1 MARAMVYSKFLLP
14 LFLGLVLVACK
25 IEEAKPEISKKL
37 VLASDFLEAKDTV
50 LFKRFSKK
58 TGIRLKILNLNASQI
73 AQKLKKEGYN
83 SSIDLVFVKSL
94 NSVKILDKTKFQ
106 KLDANFLREKTP
118 SLKAFK
124 NATWLVAG
132 LDPYVFSYI
141 PDSTKTAKTYS
152 ALSTNFTW
160 ASPQSKDEFSVLLA
174 HRGSHSKKDAKWK
187 KGFIQNNVAFNSEN
201 DSVKNRQFL
210 VIKHSFFIKNKSL
223 SQNKKRVLF
232 FPKEKKTACYA
243 DRWCFAVVDQAIN
256 YGNVEA
262 FLMYYSNLSESTYFI
277 KKTGVFPYRES
288 ARKTLNLRNTI
299 LKIQEDSLLECIMQ
313 FKTDLN

>member
-1 MARAMVYSKFLLP
+1 MVRAMVYSKFLLP
-14 LFLGLVLVACK
+14 LFLGFVLVACK
-25 IEEAKPEISKKL
+25 IEEAKPEISRKL

-58 TGIRLKILNLNASQI
+58 TGVRLKILNLNASQI

-106 KLDANFLREKTP
+106 KLDTNFLREKTA
-118 SLKAFK
+118 SLKACK

-132 LDPYVFSYI
+132 LDPFVFSYI
-141 PDSTKTAKTYS
+141 LDSTKTAKTYS

-174 HRGSHSKKDAKWK
+174 HRGSHSKKDAKWI
-187 KGFIQNNVAFNSEN
+187 KGFIQNNVAFNSEK
-201 DSVKNRQFL
+201 DSVQNSQFL

-243 DRWCFAVVDQAIN
+243 DRWCFAVVDQAKN
-256 YGNVEA
+256 YESA
-262 FLMYYSNLSESTYFI
+262 KTFLVYYSKLSLSKNF
-277 KKTGVFPYRES
+277 KKQHGVFP
-288 ARKTLNLRNTI
+288 KIDKLKNPKILNIKEEVL
-299 LKIQEDSLLECIMQ
+299 LKNMS
-313 FKTDLN
+313 F

>member
-14 LFLGLVLVACK
+14 FFLGLVLVACK

-58 TGIRLKILNLNASQI
+58 TGVRLKILNLNASQI

-132 LDPYVFSYI
+132 LDPFVFLYD
-141 PDSTKTAKTYS
+141 PNFYTGKKNYRD
-152 ALSTNFTW
+152 LSKNFTW
-160 ASPQSKDEFSVLLA
+160 ASPQSIEELAVLGA
-174 HRGSHSKKDAKWK
+174 HNTILFKKKDSVQYN
-187 KGFIQNNVAFNSEN
+187 FIKNNVAYQSLSNGVIS
-201 DSVKNRQFL
+201 SQFL
-210 VIKHSFFIKNKSL
+210 VLKNSFFEKNKEL
-223 SQNKKRVLF
+223 SKKREVF
-232 FPKEKKTACYA
+232 FPDKTYA

-262 FLMYYSNLSESTYFI
+262 FLMYYSSLSESTYFI
-277 KKTGVFPYRES
+277 KKTGVFPYRDS
-288 ARKTLNLRNTI
+288 ARETLNLRNTI
-299 LKIQEDSLLECIMQ
+299 LKIQEDSLLECINNL
-313 FKTDLN
+313 K

>member
-14 LFLGLVLVACK
+14 LFLGFVLVACK
-25 IEEAKPEISKKL
+25 IEEAKPDISKKL

-106 KLDANFLREKTP
+106 KLDANFLWEKTP

-132 LDPYVFSYI
+132 LDPFVFLYD
-141 PDSTKTAKTYS
+141 PNFYTGKKNYR
-152 ALSTNFTW
+152 ALSKNFSW
-160 ASPQSKDEFSVLLA
+160 ASPQSIEELA
-174 HRGSHSKKDAKWK
+174 VIGAHNSILFKKKDSVQYN
-187 KGFIQNNVAFNSEN
+187 FIKNNVAYQSLSNGVIS
-201 DSVKNRQFL
+201 SQFL
-210 VIKHSFFIKNKSL
+210 VLKNSFFEKNKEL
-223 SQNKKRVLF
+223 SKKREVF
-232 FPKEKKTACYA
+232 FPDKTYA

-262 FLMYYSNLSESTYFI
+262 FLMYYSSLAESTYFI
-277 KKTGVFPYRES
+277 KKTGVFPYRDS

-299 LKIQEDSLLECIMQ
+299 LKIQEDSLLECINNL
-313 FKTDLN
+313 K

>member
-14 LFLGLVLVACK
+14 FFLGLVLVACK

-106 KLDANFLREKTP
+106 ELDANFLREKTP

-132 LDPYVFSYI
+132 LDPFVFLYD
-141 PDSTKTAKTYS
+141 PNFYTGKKNYRD
-152 ALSTNFTW
+152 LSKNFTW
-160 ASPQSKDEFSVLLA
+160 ASPQSIEELAVLGA
-174 HRGSHSKKDAKWK
+174 HNTILFKKKDSVQYN
-187 KGFIQNNVAFNSEN
+187 FIKNNVAYQSLSNGVIS
-201 DSVKNRQFL
+201 SQFL
-210 VIKHSFFIKNKSL
+210 VLKNSFFEKNKEL
-223 SQNKKRVLF
+223 SKKREVF
-232 FPKEKKTACYA
+232 FPDKTYA

-262 FLMYYSNLSESTYFI
+262 FLMYYSSLSESTYFI
-277 KKTGVFPYRES
+277 KKTGVFPYRDS
-288 ARKTLNLRNTI
+288 ARETLNLRNTI
-299 LKIQEDSLLECIMQ
+299 LKIQEDSLLECINNL
-313 FKTDLN
+313 K

>member
-1 MARAMVYSKFLLP
+1 MAREIVYSKFLLH

-58 TGIRLKILNLNASQI
+58 TGVRLKILSLNASQI

-106 KLDANFLREKTP
+106 KLDANFLREKTA

-132 LDPYVFSYI
+132 LDPFVFSYI
-141 PDSTKTAKTYS
+141 PDSTKTAKNYS
-152 ALSTNFTW
+152 DLSTDFSW
-160 ASPQSKDEFSVLLA
+160 ASPQSSDEFSVLLA

-187 KGFIQNNVAFNSEN
+187 KGFIQNNVAFDSEK
-201 DSVKNRQFL
+201 DSVQNRQFL
-210 VIKHSFFIKNKSL
+210 VIKHSFFEKNKEL
-223 SQNKKRVLF
+223 SKKREIF
-232 FPKEKKTACYA
+232 FPDKTYA

-262 FLMYYSNLSESTYFI
+262 FLMYYSSLSESTYFI
-277 KKTGVFPYRES
+277 KKTGVFPYRDS

-299 LKIQEDSLLECIMQ
+299 LKIQEDSLLECINNL
-313 FKTDLN
+313 K

>member
-1 MARAMVYSKFLLP
+1 MARAFVYSKFLLP

-106 KLDANFLREKTP
+106 ELDANFLREKTP

-132 LDPYVFSYI
+132 LDPFVFSYI
-141 PDSTKTAKTYS
+141 PDSTKTAKNYS
-152 ALSTNFTW
+152 DLSTNFTW
-160 ASPQSKDEFSVLLA
+160 ASPQSSEQFSVLLA

-187 KGFIQNNVAFNSEN
+187 KGFIQNNVTFNSEN
-201 DSVKNRQFL
+201 DSLQNRQFL
-210 VIKHSFFIKNKSL
+210 VIKHSFFEKNKEL
-223 SQNKKRVLF
+223 SKQRVVF
-232 FPKEKKTACYA
+232 FPDKTYA
-243 DRWCFAVVDQAIN
+243 DRWCIAIVDQAIN

-262 FLMYYSNLSESTYFI
+262 FLMYYSSLSESTYFI
-277 KKTGVFPYRES
+277 KKTGVFPYRDS

-299 LKIQEDSLLECIMQ
+299 LKIQEDSLLECINNL
-313 FKTDLN
+313 K

>member
-1 MARAMVYSKFLLP
+1 MAREIVYSKFLLP

-132 LDPYVFSYI
+132 LDPFVFLYD
-141 PDSTKTAKTYS
+141 PNFYTGKKNYRD
-152 ALSTNFTW
+152 LSKNFTW
-160 ASPQSKDEFSVLLA
+160 ASPQSIEELAVLGA
-174 HRGSHSKKDAKWK
+174 HNTILFKKKDSVQYN
-187 KGFIQNNVAFNSEN
+187 FIKNNVAYQSLSNGVIS
-201 DSVKNRQFL
+201 SQFL
-210 VIKHSFFIKNKSL
+210 VLKNSFFEKNKEL
-223 SQNKKRVLF
+223 SKKREIF
-232 FPKEKKTACYA
+232 FPDKTYA

-262 FLMYYSNLSESTYFI
+262 FLMYYSSLSESTYFI
-277 KKTGVFPYRES
+277 KKTGVFPYRDS
-288 ARKTLNLRNTI
+288 ARETLNLRNTI
-299 LKIQEDSLLECIMQ
+299 LKIQEDSLLECINNL
-313 FKTDLN
+313 K

>member
-106 KLDANFLREKTP
+106 ELDANFLREKTP

-132 LDPYVFSYI
+132 LDPFVFSYI
-141 PDSTKTAKTYS
+141 PDTTKTAKNYS
-152 ALSTNFTW
+152 DLSTNFTW
-160 ASPQSKDEFSVLLA
+160 ASPQSSEQFSVLLA

-187 KGFIQNNVAFNSEN
+187 KGFIQNNVTFNSEN
-201 DSVKNRQFL
+201 DSLQNRQFL
-210 VIKHSFFIKNKSL
+210 VIKHSFFTKNKEL
-223 SQNKKRVLF
+223 SKQREVF
-232 FPKEKKTACYA
+232 FPDKTYA

-262 FLMYYSNLSESTYFI
+262 FLMYYSSLSESTYFI
-277 KKTGVFPYRES
+277 KKTGVFRSRENHFI
-288 ARKTLNLRNTI
+288 AQI
-299 LKIQEDSLLECIMQ
+299 I
-313 FKTDLN
+313 

>member
-106 KLDANFLREKTP
+106 ELDANFLREKTP

-132 LDPYVFSYI
+132 LDPFVFSYI
-141 PDSTKTAKTYS
+141 PDSTKTAKNYS
-152 ALSTNFTW
+152 DLSTNFTW
-160 ASPQSKDEFSVLLA
+160 ASPQSSEQFSVLLA

-187 KGFIQNNVAFNSEN
+187 KGFIQNNVTFNSEN
-201 DSVKNRQFL
+201 DSLQNRQFL
-210 VIKHSFFIKNKSL
+210 VIKHSFFTKNKEL
-223 SQNKKRVLF
+223 SKQREVF
-232 FPKEKKTACYA
+232 FPDKTYA

-262 FLMYYSNLSESTYFI
+262 FLMYYSSLSESTYFI
-277 KKTGVFPYRES
+277 KKTGVFPYRDS

-299 LKIQEDSLLECIMQ
+299 LKIQEDSLLECINNL
-313 FKTDLN
+313 K

>member
-25 IEEAKPEISKKL
+25 IEEAKPEISRKL

-106 KLDANFLREKTP
+106 KIDANFLREKTP

-132 LDPYVFSYI
+132 LDPFVFLYD
-141 PDSTKTAKTYS
+141 PNFYTGKKNYRD
-152 ALSTNFTW
+152 LSKNFTW
-160 ASPQSKDEFSVLLA
+160 ASPQSIEELA
-174 HRGSHSKKDAKWK
+174 VIGAHNSILFKKKDSVQYNFVK
-187 KGFIQNNVAFNSEN
+187 NNVAYQSLSNGVIS
-201 DSVKNRQFL
+201 SQFL
-210 VIKHSFFIKNKSL
+210 VLKNSFFEKNKEL
-223 SQNKKRVLF
+223 SKKREIF
-232 FPKEKKTACYA
+232 FPDKTYA

-262 FLMYYSNLSESTYFI
+262 FLMYYSSLSESTYFI

>member
-73 AQKLKKEGYN
+73 AQKLKKEGFN
-83 SSIDLVFVKSL
+83 STIDLVFVKSL
-94 NSVKILDKTKFQ
+94 NSVKIIDKTKFQ
-106 KLDANFLREKTP
+106 KLDADFLRKKTP

-124 NATWLVAG
+124 SATWLVAG

-160 ASPQSKDEFSVLLA
+160 ASPQSNDEFSVLLA

-187 KGFIQNNVAFNSEN
+187 KGFIKNNVAFNSEN
-201 DSVKNRQFL
+201 DSIQNRQFL

-223 SQNKKRVLF
+223 SQNKKRVLL

-243 DRWCFAVVDQAIN
+243 DRWCFAVVDQAKN
-256 YGNVEA
+256 YESA
-262 FLMYYSNLSESTYFI
+262 ETFLMYYSKWSLSKNF
-277 KKTGVFPYRES
+277 KKQHGVFPKIE
-288 ARKTLNLRNTI
+288 K
-299 LKIQEDSLLECIMQ
+299 LKNPKIFNIKEEVLLKNMS
-313 FKTDLN
+313 F

>member
-1 MARAMVYSKFLLP
+1 MARGFVYSKFLLP

-58 TGIRLKILNLNASQI
+58 TGIRLKILNLNAGQI
-73 AQKLKKEGYN
+73 TQKLKKEGYN

-106 KLDANFLREKTP
+106 KLDANFLREKTT

-132 LDPYVFSYI
+132 LDPFVFSYI
-141 PDSTKTAKTYS
+141 PDSTKTAKNYS
-152 ALSTNFTW
+152 DLSTNFTW
-160 ASPQSKDEFSVLLA
+160 ASPQSSEQFSVLLA

-201 DSVKNRQFL
+201 DSVQNRQFL
-210 VIKHSFFIKNKSL
+210 VIKHSFFTKNKEL
-223 SQNKKRVLF
+223 SKQREVF
-232 FPKEKKTACYA
+232 FPDKTYA
-243 DRWCFAVVDQAIN
+243 DRWCFAVVDQAKN
-256 YGNVEA
+256 YESA
-262 FLMYYSNLSESTYFI
+262 KTFLMYYSKLSLSKNF
-277 KKTGVFPYRES
+277 KKQHGVFP
-288 ARKTLNLRNTI
+288 KIDKLKNPKILNIKEEVL
-299 LKIQEDSLLECIMQ
+299 LKNMS
-313 FKTDLN
+313 F

>member
-1 MARAMVYSKFLLP
+1 MARAFVYSKFLLS

-25 IEEAKPEISKKL
+25 IEEAKPEISRKL

-106 KLDANFLREKTP
+106 ELDVNFLREKTP

-132 LDPYVFSYI
+132 LDPFVFLYD
-141 PDSTKTAKTYS
+141 PNFYTGKKNYR
-152 ALSTNFTW
+152 ALSKNFSW
-160 ASPQSKDEFSVLLA
+160 ASPQSIEELAVLGA
-174 HRGSHSKKDAKWK
+174 HNSILFKKKDSVQYN
-187 KGFIQNNVAFNSEN
+187 FIKNNVAYQSLSNGVIS
-201 DSVKNRQFL
+201 SQFL
-210 VIKHSFFIKNKSL
+210 VLKNSFFEKNKEL
-223 SQNKKRVLF
+223 SKKREIF
-232 FPKEKKTACYA
+232 FPDKTYA
-243 DRWCFAVVDQAIN
+243 DRWCFAVVDQAKN
-256 YGNVEA
+256 YESA
-262 FLMYYSNLSESTYFI
+262 ETFLVYYSKLSLSKNF
-277 KKTGVFPYRES
+277 KKQHGVFSKIDKLKNP
-288 ARKTLNLRNTI
+288 KILNIKEEVL
-299 LKIQEDSLLECIMQ
+299 LKNMS
-313 FKTDLN
+313 F

>member
-132 LDPYVFSYI
+132 LDPFVFLYD
-141 PDSTKTAKTYS
+141 PNFYTGKKNYRD
-152 ALSTNFTW
+152 LSKNFTW
-160 ASPQSKDEFSVLLA
+160 ASPQSIEELAVLGA
-174 HRGSHSKKDAKWK
+174 HNTILFKKKDSVQYN
-187 KGFIQNNVAFNSEN
+187 FIKNNVAYQSLSNGVIS
-201 DSVKNRQFL
+201 SQFL
-210 VIKHSFFIKNKSL
+210 VLKNSFFEKNKEL
-223 SQNKKRVLF
+223 SKKREIF
-232 FPKEKKTACYA
+232 FPDKTYA

-262 FLMYYSNLSESTYFI
+262 FLMYYSSLSESTYFI
-277 KKTGVFPYRES
+277 KKTGVFPYRDS
-288 ARKTLNLRNTI
+288 ARETLNLRNTI
-299 LKIQEDSLLECIMQ
+299 LKIQEDSLLECINNL
-313 FKTDLN
+313 K

>member
-1 MARAMVYSKFLLP
+1 MAREIVYSKFLLH

-94 NSVKILDKTKFQ
+94 NSVKILNKTKFQ

-132 LDPYVFSYI
+132 LDPFVFLYD
-141 PDSTKTAKTYS
+141 PNFYTGKKNYRD
-152 ALSTNFTW
+152 LSKNFTW
-160 ASPQSKDEFSVLLA
+160 ASPQSIEELTVLGA
-174 HRGSHSKKDAKWK
+174 HNSILFKKKDSVQYN
-187 KGFIQNNVAFNSEN
+187 FIKNNVAYQSLSNGVIS
-201 DSVKNRQFL
+201 SQFL
-210 VIKHSFFIKNKSL
+210 VLKNSFFEKNKEL
-223 SQNKKRVLF
+223 SKKREIF
-232 FPKEKKTACYA
+232 FPDKTYA

-262 FLMYYSNLSESTYFI
+262 FLMYYSSLSESTYFI

-288 ARKTLNLRNTI
+288 ARKTLNLKNTI

>member
-1 MARAMVYSKFLLP
+1 MARAIVYSKFLLP

-106 KLDANFLREKTP
+106 KLDANFLWEKTP

-132 LDPYVFSYI
+132 LDPFVFLYD
-141 PDSTKTAKTYS
+141 PNFYTGKKNYRD
-152 ALSTNFTW
+152 LSKNFTW
-160 ASPQSKDEFSVLLA
+160 ASPQSIEELAVLGA
-174 HRGSHSKKDAKWK
+174 HNSILFKKKDSVQYN
-187 KGFIQNNVAFNSEN
+187 FIKNNVAYQSLSNGIIS
-201 DSVKNRQFL
+201 SQFL
-210 VIKHSFFIKNKSL
+210 VLKNSFFEKNKEL
-223 SQNKKRVLF
+223 SKKREIF
-232 FPKEKKTACYA
+232 FPDKTYA
-243 DRWCFAVVDQAIN
+243 DRWCFAVVDQAKN
-256 YGNVEA
+256 YESVET
-262 FLMYYSNLSESTYFI
+262 FLVYYSSLSESTYFI
-277 KKTGVFPYRES
+277 KKTGVFPYRDS

>member
-14 LFLGLVLVACK
+14 LFLGFVLVSCK

-132 LDPYVFSYI
+132 LDPFVFSYI
-141 PDSTKTAKTYS
+141 PDSTKTAKNYS
-152 ALSTNFTW
+152 DLSKNFSW
-160 ASPQSKDEFSVLLA
+160 ASPQSSDEFSVLLA

-187 KGFIQNNVAFNSEN
+187 KGFIQNNVAFNSEK
-201 DSVKNRQFL
+201 DSVQNRQFL
-210 VIKHSFFIKNKSL
+210 VIKNSFFEKNKEL
-223 SQNKKRVLF
+223 SKKREVF
-232 FPKEKKTACYA
+232 FPDKTYA

-262 FLMYYSNLSESTYFI
+262 FLMYYSSLSESTYFI
-277 KKTGVFPYRES
+277 KKTGVFPYRDS

-299 LKIQEDSLLECIMQ
+299 LKIQEDSLLECINNL
-313 FKTDLN
+313 K

>member
-14 LFLGLVLVACK
+14 FFLGLVLVACK
-25 IEEAKPEISKKL
+25 IEEAKPEINRKL

-106 KLDANFLREKTP
+106 ELDANFLREKTP

-132 LDPYVFSYI
+132 LDPFVFSYI
-141 PDSTKTAKTYS
+141 PDSTKTAKNYS
-152 ALSTNFTW
+152 DLSTNFTW
-160 ASPQSKDEFSVLLA
+160 ASPQSSEQFSVLLA

-201 DSVKNRQFL
+201 DSVQNRQFL
-210 VIKHSFFIKNKSL
+210 IIKYSFFIKNKSL
-223 SQNKKRVLF
+223 SQNKKRVLL

-243 DRWCFAVVDQAIN
+243 DRWCFAVVDQAKN
-256 YGNVEA
+256 YESA
-262 FLMYYSNLSESTYFI
+262 KTFLMYYSKLSLSKNF
-277 KKTGVFPYRES
+277 KKQHGVFP
-288 ARKTLNLRNTI
+288 KI
-299 LKIQEDSLLECIMQ
+299 DKLKNPKIFNIKEEVLLKNMS
-313 FKTDLN
+313 F

>member
-106 KLDANFLREKTP
+106 ELDANFLREKTP

-132 LDPYVFSYI
+132 LDPFVFSYI
-141 PDSTKTAKTYS
+141 PDSTKTAKNYS
-152 ALSTNFTW
+152 DLSTNFTW
-160 ASPQSKDEFSVLLA
+160 ASPQSSEQFSVLLA

-187 KGFIQNNVAFNSEN
+187 KGFIQNNVTFNSEN
-201 DSVKNRQFL
+201 DSLQNRQFL
-210 VIKHSFFIKNKSL
+210 VIKHSFFEKNKEL
-223 SQNKKRVLF
+223 SKQRVVF
-232 FPKEKKTACYA
+232 FPDKTYA
-243 DRWCFAVVDQAIN
+243 DRWCFAVVDQAKN
-256 YGNVEA
+256 YESA
-262 FLMYYSNLSESTYFI
+262 KTFLMYYSKLSLSKNF
-277 KKTGVFPYRES
+277 KKQHGVFP
-288 ARKTLNLRNTI
+288 KI
-299 LKIQEDSLLECIMQ
+299 DKLKNPKIFNIKEEVLLKNMS
-313 FKTDLN
+313 F

>member
-1 MARAMVYSKFLLP
+1 
-14 LFLGLVLVACK
+14 
-25 IEEAKPEISKKL
+25 

-106 KLDANFLREKTP
+106 ELDANFLREKTT

-132 LDPYVFSYI
+132 LDPFVFSYI
-141 PDSTKTAKTYS
+141 PDSTKTAKNYS
-152 ALSTNFTW
+152 DLSTNFTW
-160 ASPQSKDEFSVLLA
+160 ASPQSSEQFSVLLA

-187 KGFIQNNVAFNSEN
+187 KGFIQNNVTFNSEN
-201 DSVKNRQFL
+201 DSLQNRQFL
-210 VIKHSFFIKNKSL
+210 VIKHSFFTKNKEL
-223 SQNKKRVLF
+223 SKQREVF
-232 FPKEKKTACYA
+232 FPDKTYA
-243 DRWCFAVVDQAIN
+243 DRWCFAVVDQAKN
-256 YGNVEA
+256 YESA
-262 FLMYYSNLSESTYFI
+262 ETFLVYYSSLSESTYFI

-288 ARKTLNLRNTI
+288 ARKRLNLRNTI
-299 LKIQEDSLLECIMQ
+299 LKIQEDSLLECINNL
-313 FKTDLN
+313 K

>member
-1 MARAMVYSKFLLP
+1 
-14 LFLGLVLVACK
+14 
-25 IEEAKPEISKKL
+25 
-37 VLASDFLEAKDTV
+37 V

-106 KLDANFLREKTP
+106 KLNANFLREKTP
-118 SLKAFK
+118 SLNAFK

-132 LDPYVFSYI
+132 LDPFVFSYI
-141 PDSTKTAKTYS
+141 PDSTKTAKNYS
-152 ALSTNFTW
+152 DLSTNFTW
-160 ASPQSKDEFSVLLA
+160 ASPQSSEQFSVLLA

-201 DSVKNRQFL
+201 DSVQNRQFL

-223 SQNKKRVLF
+223 SQNKNRILL

-243 DRWCFAVVDQAIN
+243 DRWCFAVVDQAKN
-256 YGNVEA
+256 YESA
-262 FLMYYSNLSESTYFI
+262 ETFLVYYSKWSLSKNF
-277 KKTGVFPYRES
+277 KKQHGVFP
-288 ARKTLNLRNTI
+288 KIDKLKNPKILNIKEEVL
-299 LKIQEDSLLECIMQ
+299 LKNMS
-313 FKTDLN
+313 F

>member
-14 LFLGLVLVACK
+14 LFLGLFLVACK

-106 KLDANFLREKTP
+106 ELDANFLREKTP

-132 LDPYVFSYI
+132 LDPFVFSYI
-141 PDSTKTAKTYS
+141 PDSTKTAKNYS
-152 ALSTNFTW
+152 DLSTNFTW
-160 ASPQSKDEFSVLLA
+160 ASPQSSEQFSVLLA

-187 KGFIQNNVAFNSEN
+187 KGFIQNNVTFNSEN
-201 DSVKNRQFL
+201 DSLQNRQFL
-210 VIKHSFFIKNKSL
+210 VIKHSFFTKNKEL
-223 SQNKKRVLF
+223 SKQREVF
-232 FPKEKKTACYA
+232 FPDKTYA

-262 FLMYYSNLSESTYFI
+262 FLMYYSSLSESTYFI
-277 KKTGVFPYRES
+277 KKTGVFPYRDS

-299 LKIQEDSLLECIMQ
+299 LKIQEDSLLECINNL
-313 FKTDLN
+313 K

>member
-106 KLDANFLREKTP
+106 ELDANFLREKTP

-132 LDPYVFSYI
+132 LDPFVFSYI
-141 PDSTKTAKTYS
+141 PDTTKTAKNYS
-152 ALSTNFTW
+152 DLSTNFTW
-160 ASPQSKDEFSVLLA
+160 ASPQSSEQFSVLLA

-187 KGFIQNNVAFNSEN
+187 KGFIQNNVTFNSEN
-201 DSVKNRQFL
+201 DSLQNRQFL
-210 VIKHSFFIKNKSL
+210 VIKHSFFTKNKEL
-223 SQNKKRVLF
+223 SKQREVF
-232 FPKEKKTACYA
+232 FPDKTYA

-262 FLMYYSNLSESTYFI
+262 FLMYYSSLSESTYFI
-277 KKTGVFPYRES
+277 KKTGVFPYRDS
-288 ARKTLNLRNTI
+288 ARKRLNLRNTI
-299 LKIQEDSLLECIMQ
+299 LKIQEDSLLECINNL
-313 FKTDLN
+313 K

>member
-25 IEEAKPEISKKL
+25 IEEAKPDISKKL

-58 TGIRLKILNLNASQI
+58 MGIRLKILNLNAGQI

-106 KLDANFLREKTP
+106 KLNANFLREKTP

-132 LDPYVFSYI
+132 LDPFVFSYI
-141 PDSTKTAKTYS
+141 PDSTKTAKNYS
-152 ALSTNFTW
+152 DLSTNFTW
-160 ASPQSKDEFSVLLA
+160 ASPQSSEQFSVLLA

-187 KGFIQNNVAFNSEN
+187 KGFIQNNVTFNSEN
-201 DSVKNRQFL
+201 DSLQNRQFL
-210 VIKHSFFIKNKSL
+210 VIKHSFFTKNKEL
-223 SQNKKRVLF
+223 SKQREVF
-232 FPKEKKTACYA
+232 FPDKTYA
-243 DRWCFAVVDQAIN
+243 DRWCFAVVDQAKN
-256 YGNVEA
+256 YESA
-262 FLMYYSNLSESTYFI
+262 ETFLVYYSSLSESTYFI
-277 KKTGVFPYRES
+277 KKTGVFPYRDS
-288 ARKTLNLRNTI
+288 ARKRLNLRNTI

>member
-1 MARAMVYSKFLLP
+1 MAREIVYSKFLLH

-106 KLDANFLREKTP
+106 ELDANFLREKTP

-132 LDPYVFSYI
+132 LDPFVFLYD
-141 PDSTKTAKTYS
+141 PNFYTGKKNYRD
-152 ALSTNFTW
+152 LSKNFTW
-160 ASPQSKDEFSVLLA
+160 ASPQSIEELAVLGA
-174 HRGSHSKKDAKWK
+174 HNTILFKKKDSVQYN
-187 KGFIQNNVAFNSEN
+187 FIKNNVAYQSLSNGVIS
-201 DSVKNRQFL
+201 SQFL
-210 VIKHSFFIKNKSL
+210 VLKNSFFEKNKEL
-223 SQNKKRVLF
+223 SKKREIF
-232 FPKEKKTACYA
+232 FPDKSYA

-262 FLMYYSNLSESTYFI
+262 FLIYYSSLSESTYFI
-277 KKTGVFPYRES
+277 KKTGVFPYRDSE
-288 ARKTLNLRNTI
+288 RKTLNLKNTI
-299 LKIQEDSLLECIMQ
+299 LKIQEDSLLECINNL
-313 FKTDLN
+313 K

>member
-1 MARAMVYSKFLLP
+1 MAREIVYSKFLLP

-25 IEEAKPEISKKL
+25 IEEAKPEISRKL

-106 KLDANFLREKTP
+106 ELDANFLREKTP

-132 LDPYVFSYI
+132 LDPFVFLYD
-141 PDSTKTAKTYS
+141 PNFYTGKKNYR
-152 ALSTNFTW
+152 ALSKNFSW
-160 ASPQSKDEFSVLLA
+160 ASPQSIEELAVLGA
-174 HRGSHSKKDAKWK
+174 HNSILFKKKDSVQYN
-187 KGFIQNNVAFNSEN
+187 FIKNNVAYQSLSNGVIS
-201 DSVKNRQFL
+201 SQFL
-210 VIKHSFFIKNKSL
+210 VLKNSFFEKNKEL
-223 SQNKKRVLF
+223 SKKREIF
-232 FPKEKKTACYA
+232 FPDKTYA

-262 FLMYYSNLSESTYFI
+262 FLMYYSSLSESTYFI

-299 LKIQEDSLLECIMQ
+299 LKIQEDSLLECINNL
-313 FKTDLN
+313 K

>member
-106 KLDANFLREKTP
+106 ELDANFLREKTP

-132 LDPYVFSYI
+132 LDPFVFSYI
-141 PDSTKTAKTYS
+141 PDSTKTAKNYS
-152 ALSTNFTW
+152 DLSTNFTW
-160 ASPQSKDEFSVLLA
+160 ASPQSSDEFSVLLA

-201 DSVKNRQFL
+201 DSVQNRQFL
-210 VIKHSFFIKNKSL
+210 VIKHSFFIKNKEL
-223 SQNKKRVLF
+223 SKQRVVF
-232 FPKEKKTACYA
+232 FPDKTYA
-243 DRWCFAVVDQAIN
+243 DRWCIAIVDQAIN

-262 FLMYYSNLSESTYFI
+262 FLMYYSSLSESTYFI
-277 KKTGVFPYRES
+277 KKTGVFPYRDS

-299 LKIQEDSLLECIMQ
+299 LKIQEDSLLECINNL
-313 FKTDLN
+313 K

>member
-73 AQKLKKEGYN
+73 AKKLKKEGYN

-94 NSVKILDKTKFQ
+94 NSVKTLDKTKFQ

-118 SLKAFK
+118 SLKSFK

-201 DSVKNRQFL
+201 DSVQNRQFL

-223 SQNKKRVLF
+223 SQNKKRVLL

-243 DRWCFAVVDQAIN
+243 DRWCFAVVDQAKN
-256 YGNVEA
+256 YESA
-262 FLMYYSNLSESTYFI
+262 KTFLVYYSKWSLSKNF
-277 KKTGVFPYRES
+277 KKQHGVFPKIE
-288 ARKTLNLRNTI
+288 KLKNPKILNIKEEVL
-299 LKIQEDSLLECIMQ
+299 LKNMS
-313 FKTDLN
+313 F

>member
-132 LDPYVFSYI
+132 LDPFVFLYD
-141 PDSTKTAKTYS
+141 PNFYTGKKNYRD
-152 ALSTNFTW
+152 LSKNFTW
-160 ASPQSKDEFSVLLA
+160 ASPQSIEELA
-174 HRGSHSKKDAKWK
+174 VIGAHNTILFKKKDSVQYN
-187 KGFIQNNVAFNSEN
+187 FIKNNVAYQSLSNGVIS
-201 DSVKNRQFL
+201 SQFL
-210 VIKHSFFIKNKSL
+210 VLKSSFFEKNKEL
-223 SQNKKRVLF
+223 SKKREIF
-232 FPKEKKTACYA
+232 FPDKTYA

-262 FLMYYSNLSESTYFI
+262 FLMYYSSLSESTYFI
-277 KKTGVFPYRES
+277 KKTGVFPYRDS
-288 ARKTLNLRNTI
+288 ARETLNLRNTI
-299 LKIQEDSLLECIMQ
+299 LKIQEDSLLECINNL
-313 FKTDLN
+313 K

>member
-132 LDPYVFSYI
+132 LDPFVFLYD
-141 PDSTKTAKTYS
+141 PNFYTGKKNYRD
-152 ALSTNFTW
+152 LSKNFTW
-160 ASPQSKDEFSVLLA
+160 ASPQSIEELA
-174 HRGSHSKKDAKWK
+174 VIGAHNTILFKKKDSVQYN
-187 KGFIQNNVAFNSEN
+187 FIKNNVAYQSLSNGVIS
-201 DSVKNRQFL
+201 SQFL
-210 VIKHSFFIKNKSL
+210 VLKNSFFEKNKEL
-223 SQNKKRVLF
+223 SKKREVF
-232 FPKEKKTACYA
+232 FPDKTYA

>member
-58 TGIRLKILNLNASQI
+58 MGIRLKILNLNAGQI

-106 KLDANFLREKTP
+106 KLNANFLREKTP

-132 LDPYVFSYI
+132 LDPFVFSYI
-141 PDSTKTAKTYS
+141 PDSTKTAKNYS
-152 ALSTNFTW
+152 DLSTNFTW
-160 ASPQSKDEFSVLLA
+160 ASPQSSEQFSVLLA

-187 KGFIQNNVAFNSEN
+187 KGFIQNNVTFNSEN
-201 DSVKNRQFL
+201 DSLQNRQFL
-210 VIKHSFFIKNKSL
+210 VIKHSFFTKNKEL
-223 SQNKKRVLF
+223 SKQREVF
-232 FPKEKKTACYA
+232 FPDKTYA
-243 DRWCFAVVDQAIN
+243 DRWCFAVVDQAKN
-256 YGNVEA
+256 YESA
-262 FLMYYSNLSESTYFI
+262 ETFLVYYSSLSESTYFI
-277 KKTGVFPYRES
+277 KKTGVFPYRDS
-288 ARKTLNLRNTI
+288 ARKRLNLRNTI

>member
-94 NSVKILDKTKFQ
+94 NSVKTLDKTKFQ

-118 SLKAFK
+118 SLKSFK

-187 KGFIQNNVAFNSEN
+187 KGFIKNNVAFNSEN
-201 DSVKNRQFL
+201 DSVQNRQFL
-210 VIKHSFFIKNKSL
+210 VIKHSFFEKNREL
-223 SQNKKRVLF
+223 SKKREVF
-232 FPKEKKTACYA
+232 FPDKTYA
-243 DRWCFAVVDQAIN
+243 DRWCIAIVDQAIN

-262 FLMYYSNLSESTYFI
+262 FLLYYASLSERTYFI
-277 KKTGVFPYRES
+277 KKTGVFPYRDS
-288 ARKTLNLRNTI
+288 ARKTLNLSNTI
-299 LKIQEDSLLECIMQ
+299 LKIQEDSLLECINNL
-313 FKTDLN
+313 K